1 MSNFMDCTVSSPKLQ
16 LEATTCSMKIFGD
29 RDFEEVIKFK

>member
-1 MSNFMDCTVSSPKLQ
+1 MSNIMDCTGSSPKTVLV
-16 LEATTCSMKIFGD
+16 TTLSMEIFGD

>member
-1 MSNFMDCTVSSPKLQ
+1 MSNFMDCTVSSQKLQ
-16 LEATTCSMKIFGD
+16 VEATACSMEIFGD